1 MFRLIAIIIV
11 IGMGYTVARPM
22 LPELSRQ
29 ASVAQARLQSTH
41 IGVSQ
46 AQASNTPN
54 QSVQTRFTSHN
65 VKDWREF
72 YPDKFDVSENTEGG
86 K

>member
-29 ASVAQARLQSTH
+29 ASVASARLSMT
-41 IGVSQ
+41 SQ
-46 AQASNTPN
+46 AQAS
-54 QSVQTRFTSHN
+54 TSPSAQKQVHTHFSSHKTI
-65 VKDWREF
+65 KDWQEF
-72 YPDKFDVSENTEGG
+72 YPDQFDFSENTEGG